1 MAGIA
6 VTPTYRYLAQTIE
19 GVPIRQA
26 KLAITGLTAGA
37 ANVIPHGLP
46 SAPIGVS
53 YDPGASGLW
62 GESQPPDG
70 ASLYV
75 TVGAGGA
82 TSGTAYVQY

>member
-1 MAGIA
+1 MPGIV
-6 VTPTYRYLAQTIE
+6 VTPTYRYLAQTIQ

-26 KLAITGLTAGA
+26 RLAITGLTAGA

-46 SAPIGVS
+46 ATPISVS

-62 GESQPPDG
+62 GETQPADRN
-70 ASLYV
+70 SLYV

-82 TSGTAYVQY
+82 TSGSAYVQY

>member
-6 VTPTYRYLAQTIE
+6 VTPTYGYLAQSLE
-19 GVPIRQA
+19 GEQVRRA

-37 ANVIPHGLP
+37 ANVVPHGLP
-46 SAPIGVS
+46 VAPVSVS

-62 GESQPPDG
+62 GETQAPDG
-70 ASLYV
+70 TNLYI
-75 TVGAGGA
+75 TVGTGGA

>member
-6 VTPTYRYLAQTIE
+6 VTPTYRYVAQTIQ

-46 SAPIGVS
+46 AIPVS
-53 YDPGASGLW
+53 VTYDPGASGLW
-62 GESQPPDG
+62 GETLPPDRTN
-70 ASLYV
+70 LYV

-82 TSGTAYVQY
+82 TTGTTYVQY